1 MNISRVKRVAV
12 GFGAA
17 LVTAALVAVPAV
29 SANAA
34 VTTTVGSD
42 QPLYLISD
50 DDGSGFPAGTA
61 KNWSDSVL
69 ASPVSSDPSY
79 NHPFAVPANGDT
91 VRTFISPRGQERN
104 RSAWNASA
112 VSAYTSSGYLLPN
125 LQLSAQ
131 IVAELGTPSGSSAVA
146 SAGGDY
152 SLGFAFFDIT
162 GNTIVQATYT
172 YITVVPNADPNLATF
187 TFDVP
192 VAATPKPDFSAFS
205 ATANASAV
213 VGATSVAFD
222 ATSANANKQADVWL
236 DGASAKAASLTLDAS
251 GKATYSSITG
261 LAAGTRVAL
270 TAKDSAPASVL
281 AWITAAG
288 VAAPTQPT
296 DQTDA
301 ATKVTVADI
310 TAPATQVTVPAGA
323 ANANKT
329 FTAWGW
335 STPTSLGQVTTDAN
349 GIASVNVASL
359 PAGSHT
365 VALTDPNTGA
375 IAAWGTFTISSA
387 TQGSTN
393 VSAAVTNTGK
403 FALEGTAASVNLT
416 PVSAVKRGETTA
428 AVNLGQFTVTDDRN
442 ALLGWTL
449 KADATDFVSGSN
461 TIAKSALGIAP
472 TIVSGVTDGITLG
485 SAQLAGA
492 AAYPVAKLA
501 EAAAGK
507 GTLAVGTALNAALT
521 FKAPSDA
528 VAGTYTS
535 TLTLTL
541 TSK

>member
-1 MNISRVKRVAV
+1 MNISRVKRAAV

-42 QPLYLISD
+42 RPLYLLSEE
-50 DDGSGFPAGTA
+50 DGSGFPAGTVRY
-61 KNWSDSVL
+61 WSDSVL
-69 ASPVSSDPSY
+69 ASPVSSDPTY
-79 NHPFAVPANGDT
+79 DHPFTVPANASS
-91 VRTFISPRGQERN
+91 VRSFIAPRGQERN
-104 RSAWNASA
+104 KKAWNASA
-112 VSAYTSSGYLLPN
+112 PSAWTSAGYLLPN
-125 LQLSAQ
+125 LKLSGQ
-131 IVAELGTPSGSSAVA
+131 TSAELGTPSGSSAVA
-146 SAGGDY
+146 TVGGDY
-152 SLGFAFFDIT
+152 SLGFAYFDWT
-162 GNTIVQATYT
+162 GNTVVEANYT
-172 YITVVPNADPNLATF
+172 YITVVPNANPSLSTF

-236 DGASAKAASLTLDAS
+236 EGASAKAASLTLDAS

-296 DQTDA
+296 DQTNA

-349 GIASVNVASL
+349 GNATVNVASL

-492 AAYPVAKLA
+492 AVYPVAKLA

-507 GTLAVGTALNAALT
+507 GTLAVGTALDAALT